1 MNSVKK
7 FRRLITGV
15 RDWLKP
21 SPRGLHGAATAIAA
35 LGIIV
40 VLAYY
45 FLSAADFSVQKIP
58 ALLLWLLIPVAIGF
72 SLLFSASVLM
82 RLPKRLRLALAFVA
96 PVLTLSVFPGADQTG
111 YIAGSLLI
119 LCFGLIGAGSAVL
132 LKSGLHA
139 SGRNAALLFL
149 STGVLGLS
157 YGLYAVFSE
166 KEIANPAL
174 ADYVLQDRTL
184 DLPNPGL
191 PGDYVVN
198 TLTYGSGRDLRRDEY
213 GENVT
218 LLARTV
224 DGSKLIENWDGL
236 SGWLRTSYWGF
247 DATELPLQARVWMPE
262 GSGPFP
268 LVLVV
273 HGNHS
278 MEDFSD
284 PGYDYLGELFAS
296 RGIILASV
304 DENFINS
311 SLSAR
316 VNLLDER
323 PGLKQEN
330 DARAWLLL
338 EHLAQFRDW
347 NSKAGHFF
355 HDKIDMERLA
365 LIGHSRGGEAVGIA
379 AAFNRLRHYP
389 DDASQQFDFGFNL
402 RGVIAIS
409 PVYGQYQPRSRP
421 TPVTDVN
428 YFTIHG
434 DMDGDVQSFEGVAQ
448 YSRVFFSGDDYRF
461 RSSLYVTGANHGQF
475 NTTWE
480 NLDVGRFNAWSLN
493 LGRIMPREEQ
503 RTVAK
508 VYFSAFLETVFNDNE
523 SYLPLF
529 KDARFGAKWL
539 PDTFYINQFSDS
551 QERVIVDF
559 EDDLDLTT
567 LDSVRGSNSSSGS
580 GRVKTDN
587 MTRWYEVANRLKT
600 DELDTY
606 SVVLAWD
613 KQVTGNEVQPSV
625 SFALGD
631 SVAWNNTF
639 SLDITSSSGNTITAT
654 SQKSLILSLSA
665 IDISTK
671 PTGWKDRPGSDI
683 DDTIADEV
691 EEETSPLL
699 DWTVELT
706 DAAGHTATAP
716 LSADSELYPLIN
728 AIPRRAKFLD
738 DTKPTEILFRRF
750 ELPLADFVPASG
762 DFNPTEIAQIRFVFD
777 RSRKGA
783 IILDGISVG
792 SNQMPAR
799 EAISD
804 TD

>member
-1 MNSVKK
+1 MIYLKK
-7 FRRLITGV
+7 LRRLIARLGN
-15 RDWLKP
+15 WLKP
-21 SPRGLHGAATAIAA
+21 SAIGWSGAANGIAA
-35 LGIIV
+35 LGLGV
-40 VLAYY
+40 VLAFY
-45 FLSAADFSVQKIP
+45 FVGADDFSVQKIP
-58 ALLLWLLIPVAIGF
+58 ALILWLLIPVAIGCG
-72 SLLFSASVLM
+72 LLFAASVLM
-82 RLPKRLRLALAFVA
+82 GLPKRLRWVLAFVA
-96 PVLTLSVFPGADQTG
+96 PVLMLSVFPGEDQTG
-111 YIAGSLLI
+111 YIAGSLVV

-132 LKSGLHA
+132 LKSGRHS

-149 STGVLGLS
+149 SVGVLGLS

-174 ADYVLQDRTL
+174 ADYVLPDKTL
-184 DLPNPGL
+184 ELPNPGL
-191 PGDYVVN
+191 PGSHVVN
-198 TLTYGSGRDLRRDEY
+198 TLTYGSGRDLRRDAY

-218 LLARTV
+218 LLSRTV
-224 DGSKLIENWDGL
+224 DGSKLIENWDGF

-247 DATELPLQARVWMPE
+247 DVTELPLQARVWMPE

-311 SLSAR
+311 SFSAR
-316 VNLLDER
+316 VNLFAER

-347 NSKAGHFF
+347 NAEAGHFF

-379 AAFNRLRHYP
+379 AAFNELRHYP
-389 DDASQQFDFGFNL
+389 DDAAQTFDFGFNL

-434 DMDGDVQSFEGVAQ
+434 DMDGDVQSFEGAAQ
-448 YSRVFFSGDDYRF
+448 YSRVFFSGDEYRF
-461 RSSLYVTGANHGQF
+461 RSSLYVAGANHGQF

-480 NLDVGRFNAWSLN
+480 NLDTGRFTAWSLD
-493 LGRIMPREEQ
+493 LGRIMPREAQ

-567 LDSVRGSNSSSGS
+567 LDGGRGSIE
-580 GRVKTDN
+580 TDN

-600 DELDTY
+600 DELDTH

-625 SFALGD
+625 SFSLG
-631 SVAWNNTF
+631 NTF
-639 SLDITSSSGNTITAT
+639 TGAE
-654 SQKSLILSLSA
+654 QQSLILSLSA

-671 PTGWKDRPGSDI
+671 PAGWKASADSTDE
-683 DDTIADEV
+683 DTATNENQ
-691 EEETSPLL
+691 EKASLLL
-699 DWTVELT
+699 DWTVEIT
-706 DAAGHTATAP
+706 DVAGNSATAP
-716 LSADSELYPLIN
+716 LSADSQLYPLVN
-728 AIPRRAKFLD
+728 AIPGRAKFLD
-738 DTKPTEILFRRF
+738 DTEPTEILFRRF
-750 ELPLADFVPASG
+750 QLPLAEFSSASA
-762 DFNPTEIAQIRFVFD
+762 DFNPGRVARLRFVFD
-777 RSRKGA
+777 RSPKGA
-783 IILDGISVG
+783 IILDNISL
-792 SNQMPAR
+792 SAR
-799 EAISD
+799 
-804 TD
+804 

>member
-1 MNSVKK
+1 MNSLKK
-7 FRRLITGV
+7 IRRLITRC

-21 SPRGLHGAATAIAA
+21 SPIALRGAATAIAA
-35 LGIIV
+35 LGSVV
-40 VLAYY
+40 VLTYY
-45 FLSAADFSVQKIP
+45 FLSAADFAVQKIP
-58 ALLLWLLIPVAIGF
+58 ALLLWLLIPVAIGVG
-72 SLLFSASVLM
+72 LLFSASVLM
-82 RLPKRLRLALAFVA
+82 RLPKRLRVVLAVVA
-96 PVLTLSVFPGADQTG
+96 PVLVLSAFPGADQTG

-132 LKSGLHA
+132 LNSGLHA
-139 SGRNAALLFL
+139 SGRNAALLFV

-174 ADYVLQDRTL
+174 ADYVLQDRTP

-191 PGDYVVN
+191 PGDYGVS

-247 DATELPLQARVWMPE
+247 DVTELPLQARVWMPE
-262 GSGPFP
+262 GNGPFP

-316 VNLLDER
+316 VNLFDER

-347 NSKAGHFF
+347 NTEAGHFF

-379 AAFNRLRHYP
+379 AAFNALRHYP
-389 DDASQQFDFGFNL
+389 DDASQEFDFGFNL

-434 DMDGDVQSFEGVAQ
+434 DMDGDVQSFEGAAQ
-448 YSRVFFSGDDYRF
+448 YSRVFFSGDEYRF
-461 RSSLYVTGANHGQF
+461 RSSLYVVGANHGQF

-480 NLDVGRFNAWSLN
+480 NLDAGRFGAWSLD
-493 LGRIMPREEQ
+493 LGRIMPREEPL
-503 RTVAK
+503 RKFILVHSWRRCSMTMEATCL
-508 VYFSAFLETVFNDNE
+508 FLKMRALVQ
-523 SYLPLF
+523 S
-529 KDARFGAKWL
+529 GC
-539 PDTFYINQFSDS
+539 Q
-551 QERVIVDF
+551 
-559 EDDLDLTT
+559 T
-567 LDSVRGSNSSSGS
+567 LS
-580 GRVKTDN
+580 T
-587 MTRWYEVANRLKT
+587 LI
-600 DELDTY
+600 
-606 SVVLAWD
+606 
-613 KQVTGNEVQPSV
+613 
-625 SFALGD
+625 SF
-631 SVAWNNTF
+631 
-639 SLDITSSSGNTITAT
+639 
-654 SQKSLILSLSA
+654 
-665 IDISTK
+665 
-671 PTGWKDRPGSDI
+671 
-683 DDTIADEV
+683 
-691 EEETSPLL
+691 
-699 DWTVELT
+699 
-706 DAAGHTATAP
+706 
-716 LSADSELYPLIN
+716 
-728 AIPRRAKFLD
+728 
-738 DTKPTEILFRRF
+738 
-750 ELPLADFVPASG
+750 
-762 DFNPTEIAQIRFVFD
+762 QIR
-777 RSRKGA
+777 RNG
-783 IILDGISVG
+783 
-792 SNQMPAR
+792 
-799 EAISD
+799 
-804 TD
+804 

>member
-1 MNSVKK
+1 MNSLKK
-7 FRRLITGV
+7 LRVLIT
-15 RDWLKP
+15 RFSDWLKP
-21 SPRGLHGAATAIAA
+21 SPIALRGAATAITA
-35 LGIIV
+35 LGSVV
-40 VLAYY
+40 VLTYY
-45 FLSAADFSVQKIP
+45 FLSAADFAVQKIP
-58 ALLLWLLIPVAIGF
+58 ALLLWLLIPVAIGVG
-72 SLLFSASVLM
+72 LLFSASLLM
-82 RLPKRLRLALAFVA
+82 RLPKRLRLVLAVVA
-96 PVLTLSVFPGADQTG
+96 PVLVLSVFPGADQTG

-132 LKSGLHA
+132 LNSGLHA

-191 PGDYVVN
+191 PGDYVVS

-218 LLARTV
+218 LLAGSV

-247 DATELPLQARVWMPE
+247 DVTELPLQARVWMPE
-262 GSGPFP
+262 GNGPFP

-316 VNLLDER
+316 VNLFDER

-347 NSKAGHFF
+347 NSETGHFF

-379 AAFNRLRHYP
+379 AAFNALRHYP
-389 DDASQQFDFGFNL
+389 DDASQEFDFGFNL

-434 DMDGDVQSFEGVAQ
+434 DMDGDVQSFEGAAQ
-448 YSRVFFSGDDYRF
+448 YSRVFFSGDEYRF
-461 RSSLYVTGANHGQF
+461 RSSLYVVGANHGQF

-480 NLDVGRFNAWSLN
+480 NLDVGRFTAWSLD

-503 RTVAK
+503 RAVAK

-539 PDTFYINQFSDS
+539 PGTFYINQFSDS

-567 LDSVRGSNSSSGS
+567 LDGGGS
-580 GRVKTDN
+580 VKTDN

-613 KQVTGNEVQPSV
+613 KEVTGNELQPSV
-625 SFALGD
+625 SFTLGD
-631 SVAWNNTF
+631 TLALS
-639 SLDITSSSGNTITAT
+639 D
-654 SQKSLILSLSA
+654 SLILSLSA
-665 IDISTK
+665 IDVSTK
-671 PTGWKDRPGSDI
+671 PTGWKDS
-683 DDTIADEV
+683 ADADVDNGPAAEV
-691 EEETSPLL
+691 EDKASPLL
-699 DWTVELT
+699 DWAVELT
-706 DAAGHTATAP
+706 DAAGNTATAP
-716 LSADSELYPLIN
+716 LSTDSPLYPLIK
-728 AIPRRAKFLD
+728 AVPTRAEFLD
-738 DTKPTEILFRRF
+738 DEKPTEILFRRF
-750 ELPLADFVPASG
+750 ELPLADFVSVSG
-762 DFNPTEIAQIRFVFD
+762 DFNPGQVAQIRFLFD

-783 IILDGISVG
+783 IILDSISVSSRQVG
-792 SNQMPAR
+792 VNLP
-799 EAISD
+799 
-804 TD
+804 